1 MTPPIRCD
9 RIRCAYSASFYTG
22 EFLIL
27 YRSRFQF
34 SLKGVWS
41 LIMHRRPTLFPGSRG
56 TLMAIRGDLGNN
68 LLRSASLS
76 TSSLQSS
83 LIFRLKVSIL
93 SLYVRTSIGV
103 FPELADQFPV
113 SLGVGL
119 GSAPR
124 GTLSDSS
131 GSELPDLP

>member
-68 LLRSASLS
+68 LLRSVFINVISPEFFNLS
-76 TSSLQSS
+76 IKGFHLVIVCKDKYRCFS
-83 LIFRLKVSIL
+83 
-93 SLYVRTSIGV
+93 
-103 FPELADQFPV
+103 
-113 SLGVGL
+113 
-119 GSAPR
+119 
-124 GTLSDSS
+124 
-131 GSELPDLP
+131 